1 MKKSVRKMNKQ
12 PYCGMDFGSGPS
24 ETAFLKEKIDCKHA
38 HGRARVISCEGC
50 VIAWWEAGENETTPS
65 IKASAVDHGADHW
78 TVRCLIDGGDGL
90 YSEMELWGGSTRKAR
105 AICRALV
112 ASLRGVLGCHV
123 RKRINKGMLLA
134 APPPLSPEEELADT
148 IARQKELDV

>member
-1 MKKSVRKMNKQ
+1 MNKQ

-24 ETAFLKEKIDCKHA
+24 QTAFLKVKIDCKHA

-50 VIAWWEAGENETTPS
+50 VIAWWEAGENEATPC

-78 TVRCLIDGGDGL
+78 TIRCSIGGGDGL

-112 ASLRGVLGCHV
+112 ASLRGVLGRRV
-123 RKRINKGMLLA
+123 RERINKGMLLA
-134 APPPLSPEEELADT
+134 APLTPEEE
-148 IARQKELDV
+148 IARGLKRLGIEVEVA

>member
-1 MKKSVRKMNKQ
+1 MISAGASPAGNKQRKRVRKMNKQ
-12 PYCGMDFGSGPS
+12 PYCGMDFGNGPS
-24 ETAFLKEKIDCKHA
+24 ETAFLKVKIGCKHA
-38 HGRARVISCEGC
+38 HGRVRVISGEGC
-50 VIAWWEAGENETTPS
+50 VIAWWEAGETEATPS
-65 IKASAVDHGADHW
+65 IKASAVDHGDGHW

-112 ASLRGVLGCHV
+112 ASLRGVLGRPV

-134 APPPLSPEEELADT
+134 APQPQGGKEEE
-148 IARQKELDV
+148 